1 MTDKGMKTNLAIF
14 LAAITLSWLIPVTA
28 LGQQQEVLRNLRLA
42 PVDHPGPAP
51 RFLSMTPGGEKFGSD
66 DLKGKLVVLNFWAT
80 WCPPCRL
87 EMPSMERLYQEF
99 KGEGL
104 EVVAIN
110 FMEREKPITSFVK
123 ENWFTFPVLLDK
135 KGEIARNYGVHGLP
149 VTFLIARNG
158 NLLARS
164 MGYKDWY
171 KPETRQLISA
181 LLKDDSTFLQP
192 VMAEAKA
199 VEYGDDRQSRNVF
212 LGIGA
217 LILLIGASLLWFRKA
232 RVGVK

>member
-1 MTDKGMKTNLAIF
+1 MTRKVMKNNLVIF
-14 LAAITLSWLIPVTA
+14 LAALMLLLLIPVEA
-28 LGQQQEVLRNLRLA
+28 FGQQREVLRNLKLA

-51 RFLSMTPGGEKFGSD
+51 HFLSMTPGGEKIGID
-66 DLKGKLVVLNFWAT
+66 DFKGKLVVLNFWAT

-99 KGEGL
+99 KGDGL

-110 FMEREKPITSFVK
+110 FMEREKPITSFLK
-123 ENWFTFPVLLDK
+123 ENGFTFPVLLDK
-135 KGEIARNYGVHGLP
+135 KGEIARSYGVHGLP

-158 NLLARS
+158 KLLARS

-171 KPETRQLISA
+171 KPEIRQLIST

-199 VEYGDDRQSRNVF
+199 VEYGDDGQRRMVF

-217 LILLIGASLLWFRKA
+217 LILLIGVPLLWFRKA
-232 RVGVK
+232 KNFL

>member
-1 MTDKGMKTNLAIF
+1 MTDKAMKSNLAIF
-14 LAAITLSWLIPVTA
+14 LAAITLSCLTPVA
-28 LGQQQEVLRNLRLA
+28 VFGQQQEVLRNLKLA

-51 RFLSMTPGGEKFGSD
+51 RFSSMTPGGEKMGID
-66 DLKGKLVVLNFWAT
+66 DFKGKLVVLNFWAT

-110 FMEREKPITSFVK
+110 FMEREKPITSFLK
-123 ENWFTFPVLLDK
+123 ENGFTFTVLLDK

-149 VTFLIARNG
+149 VTYLIARNG

-171 KPETRQLISA
+171 KPEIRQLIST

-199 VEYGDDRQSRNVF
+199 VEYGDDGQRRTVF

-217 LILLIGASLLWFRKA
+217 LILLIGVSLFWFRKA
-232 RVGVK
+232 KTFP

>member
-1 MTDKGMKTNLAIF
+1 MTHKVMKNNFVIF
-14 LAAITLSWLIPVTA
+14 SAVLMLLLLIPVA
-28 LGQQQEVLRNLRLA
+28 AFGQQREVLRNLKLA

-51 RFLSMTPGGEKFGSD
+51 RFFSMTPGGKKFGSD
-66 DLKGKLVVLNFWAT
+66 DLKGKLVLLNFWAT

-110 FMEREKPITSFVK
+110 FMEREKPITSFLK
-123 ENWFTFPVLLDK
+123 ENGFTFSVLLDK
-135 KGEIARNYGVHGLP
+135 KGEIARDYGVHGLP

-171 KPETRQLISA
+171 KPETRQLIST

-192 VMAEAKA
+192 VMVEAKA
-199 VEYGDDRQSRNVF
+199 VEYGDDRHRRMVF

-217 LILLIGASLLWFRKA
+217 LILLIGVSLLWFRKA
-232 RVGVK
+232 KNFP

>member
-1 MTDKGMKTNLAIF
+1 MTRKVIKNNLVIF
-14 LAAITLSWLIPVTA
+14 LAALMLLLLIPVEA
-28 LGQQQEVLRNLRLA
+28 FGQQREVLRNLKLA

-51 RFLSMTPGGEKFGSD
+51 RFLSMTPGGEKIGID
-66 DLKGKLVVLNFWAT
+66 DFKGKLVVLNFWAT

-110 FMEREKPITSFVK
+110 FMEREKPITSFLK
-123 ENWFTFPVLLDK
+123 ENGFTFPVLLDK
-135 KGEIARNYGVHGLP
+135 KGEIARSYGVHGLP

-158 NLLARS
+158 NLLAKS

-171 KPETRQLISA
+171 KPDIRQLIST
-181 LLKDDSTFLQP
+181 LLKDDSTLRQP
-192 VMAEAKA
+192 VMAEVKA
-199 VEYGDDRQSRNVF
+199 VEYGNDSQRRMVF

-217 LILLIGASLLWFRKA
+217 LILLIGVPLLWFRKA
-232 RVGVK
+232 KNFL

>member
-1 MTDKGMKTNLAIF
+1 MF
-14 LAAITLSWLIPVTA
+14 SWLIPVPA
-28 LGQQQEVLRNLRLA
+28 FGQQREVLRNLKLA

-51 RFLSMTPGGEKFGSD
+51 HFLSMTPGGEKIGID
-66 DLKGKLVVLNFWAT
+66 DFKGKLVVLNFWAT

-110 FMEREKPITSFVK
+110 FMEREKPITSFLK
-123 ENWFTFPVLLDK
+123 ENGFTFSVLLDK
-135 KGEIARNYGVHGLP
+135 KGEIARDYGVHGLP

-171 KPETRQLISA
+171 KPETRQLIST

-199 VEYGDDRQSRNVF
+199 VEYGDDGQRRTVF

-217 LILLIGASLLWFRKA
+217 LILLIGVSLFWFRKA
-232 RVGVK
+232 KTFP

>member
-1 MTDKGMKTNLAIF
+1 MKNNLAIF
-14 LAAITLSWLIPVTA
+14 LAAITLSWLNPVAA
-28 LGQQQEVLRNLRLA
+28 LSQQQEVLRNLKLA

-51 RFLSMTPGGEKFGSD
+51 RFLSMTPGGKKFGSD

-87 EMPSMERLYQEF
+87 EMPSMEKLYQEF

-110 FMEREKPITSFVK
+110 FMEGEKPITSFLK
-123 ENWFTFPVLLDK
+123 ENGFTFPVLLDK

-171 KPETRQLISA
+171 KPETRQLIST

-199 VEYGDDRQSRNVF
+199 VEYGDDRQRQMVF

-217 LILLIGASLLWFRKA
+217 LILLIGVSLLWFRKA
-232 RVGVK
+232 KNFR

>member
-1 MTDKGMKTNLAIF
+1 MSPGVMKTTLAVVF
-14 LAAITLSWLIPVTA
+14 AAVACFLLVSLAAQ
-28 LGQQQEVLRNLRLA
+28 GQEQKTLRNLRLA

-51 RFLSMTPGGEKFGSD
+51 RFSSVTPGGKKMGID

-99 KGEGL
+99 KGQGL

-110 FMEREKPITSFVK
+110 FMEREKPITSFLT
-123 ENWFTFPVLLDK
+123 ENEFTFPVLMDK
-135 KGEIARNYGVHGLP
+135 KGEIAREYGVHGLP
-149 VTFLIARNG
+149 VTYLIGRNG

-171 KPETRQLISA
+171 KPETRELISS
-181 LLKDDSTFLQP
+181 LLKDDSSFHQP
-192 VMAEAKA
+192 VMAAA
-199 VEYGDDRQSRNVF
+199 NTVGYGNDRHGRMVYF
-212 LGIGA
+212 GIGT
-217 LILLIGASLLWFRKA
+217 LVLLIGVSLFWFRRSRI
-232 RVGVK
+232 RVK

>member
-1 MTDKGMKTNLAIF
+1 MTDRAMKNNLAIF
-14 LAAITLSWLIPVTA
+14 LAAITLSWLIPAAV
-28 LGQQQEVLRNLRLA
+28 LGQPQKVLRNLKLA

-51 RFLSMTPGGEKFGSD
+51 RFLSMTPGGKKFGSD

-110 FMEREKPITSFVK
+110 FMEREKPITSFLK
-123 ENWFTFPVLLDK
+123 ENGFTFTVLLDK

-171 KPETRQLISA
+171 KPEIRQLIST

-199 VEYGDDRQSRNVF
+199 VEYGDDGQRRMVF

-217 LILLIGASLLWFRKA
+217 LILLIGVSLLWFRKA
-232 RVGVK
+232 KTFP

>member
-1 MTDKGMKTNLAIF
+1 MTDKAMKSNLAIF
-14 LAAITLSWLIPVTA
+14 LAAITLSCLIPVA
-28 LGQQQEVLRNLRLA
+28 VFGQQQKVLRNLKLA

-51 RFLSMTPGGEKFGSD
+51 RFSSMTPGGEKMGID
-66 DLKGKLVVLNFWAT
+66 DFKGKLVVLNFWAT

-110 FMEREKPITSFVK
+110 FMEREKPITSFLK
-123 ENWFTFPVLLDK
+123 ENGFTFTVLLDK

-149 VTFLIARNG
+149 VTYLIARNG

-171 KPETRQLISA
+171 KPGIRQLIST

-199 VEYGDDRQSRNVF
+199 VEYGDDGQRRTVF

-217 LILLIGASLLWFRKA
+217 LILLIGVSLFWFRKA
-232 RVGVK
+232 KTFP

>member
-1 MTDKGMKTNLAIF
+1 MTGKALKNNLAIF
-14 LAAITLSWLIPVTA
+14 LAAITLSWLIPVA
-28 LGQQQEVLRNLRLA
+28 VLGQQQKVLRNLKLA

-51 RFLSMTPGGEKFGSD
+51 RFSSMTPGGEKMGID
-66 DLKGKLVVLNFWAT
+66 DFKGKLVVLNFWAT

-110 FMEREKPITSFVK
+110 FMEREKPITSFLK
-123 ENWFTFPVLLDK
+123 ENGFTFTVLLDK

-171 KPETRQLISA
+171 KPEIRQLIST

-199 VEYGDDRQSRNVF
+199 VEYGDDGQRRMVF

-217 LILLIGASLLWFRKA
+217 LILLIGVSLLWFRKA
-232 RVGVK
+232 KNFP

>member
-1 MTDKGMKTNLAIF
+1 MKTNLAIF
-14 LAAITLSWLIPVTA
+14 LAVITLSWLIPVAA
-28 LGQQQEVLRNLRLA
+28 LGQQQEILRNLRLA

-51 RFLSMTPGGEKFGSD
+51 RFLSMTPGGEKMGID
-66 DLKGKLVVLNFWAT
+66 DFKGKLVVLNFWAT
-80 WCPPCRL
+80 LCPPCRL

-123 ENWFTFPVLLDK
+123 ENGFTFPVLLDK
-135 KGEIARNYGVHGLP
+135 KGEIARSYGVHGLP
-149 VTFLIARNG
+149 VTYLIARNG

-164 MGYKDWY
+164 VGYKDWY

-199 VEYGDDRQSRNVF
+199 VEYGDDGQRRIVF
-212 LGIGA
+212 LGTGA
-217 LILLIGASLLWFRKA
+217 LILLIGLSLLWFKKA
-232 RVGVK
+232 KNSP

>member
-1 MTDKGMKTNLAIF
+1 MKTNLAIF
-14 LAAITLSWLIPVTA
+14 LITITLSWTLPVA
-28 LGQQQEVLRNLRLA
+28 AFGQQQKILRNLRLA

-51 RFLSMTPGGEKFGSD
+51 RFSSMTPDGKKMGID

-110 FMEREKPITSFVK
+110 FMEKEKAITSFLK
-123 ENWFTFPVLLDK
+123 ENGFTFPVLLDK
-135 KGEIARNYGVHGLP
+135 KGEIARKYGVHGLP
-149 VTFLIARNG
+149 VTYLIARNG

-171 KPETRQLISA
+171 KPETRKLIST
-181 LLKDDSTFLQP
+181 LLKDDTTFHQP
-192 VMAEAKA
+192 VMAEAKV
-199 VEYGDDRQSRNVF
+199 VEYGNDRQRRMVY

-217 LILLIGASLLWFRKA
+217 LILLLGVSLFWFRKA
-232 RVGVK
+232 KSFP

>member
-1 MTDKGMKTNLAIF
+1 MKNNLAIF
-14 LAAITLSWLIPVTA
+14 LAALMLLLLIPVAA
-28 LGQQQEVLRNLRLA
+28 LGQQREVLRNLKLA

-51 RFLSMTPGGEKFGSD
+51 HFFSMTPGGEKMGID
-66 DLKGKLVVLNFWAT
+66 DFKGKLVVLNFWAT

-110 FMEREKPITSFVK
+110 FMEREKPITSFLK
-123 ENWFTFPVLLDK
+123 ENGFTFPVLLDK

-171 KPETRQLISA
+171 KPETRQLIST
-181 LLKDDSTFLQP
+181 LLKDDSTFVQP
-192 VMAEAKA
+192 VMAQANA
-199 VEYGDDRQSRNVF
+199 VEYGEDRQRRMVV

-217 LILLIGASLLWFRKA
+217 LILLIGVSLLWFRKA
-232 RVGVK
+232 KNFP

>member
-1 MTDKGMKTNLAIF
+1 MKTNLAIF
-14 LAAITLSWLIPVTA
+14 LTAITLSWLLPVA
-28 LGQQQEVLRNLRLA
+28 AFGQQQEVLRNLRLA
-42 PVDHPGPAP
+42 PVEVPHPAP
-51 RFLSMTPGGEKFGSD
+51 RFLSVTPEGKKMGND

-110 FMEREKPITSFVK
+110 FMENEKAITSFLK
-123 ENWFTFPVLLDK
+123 ENGFTFPVLLDK
-135 KGEIARNYGVHGLP
+135 NGEISRKYGVHGLP
-149 VTFLIARNG
+149 VTYLIARNG

-164 MGYKDWY
+164 VGYKDWY
-171 KPETRQLISA
+171 KPETRQLIGT
-181 LLKDDSTFLQP
+181 LLKDDSTFHQP
-192 VMAEAKA
+192 VTAEAKA
-199 VEYGDDRQSRNVF
+199 VEYGNDRQRRNVF

-217 LILLIGASLLWFRKA
+217 LILMIGVSLLWFRRA
-232 RVGVK
+232 RIRVK

>member
-1 MTDKGMKTNLAIF
+1 MTGKALKNNLAIF
-14 LAAITLSWLIPVTA
+14 LAAITLSWLIPVA
-28 LGQQQEVLRNLRLA
+28 VLGQQQKVLRNLKLA

-51 RFLSMTPGGEKFGSD
+51 RFSSMTPGGEKMGID
-66 DLKGKLVVLNFWAT
+66 DFKGKLVVLNFWAT

-110 FMEREKPITSFVK
+110 FMEREKPITSFLK
-123 ENWFTFPVLLDK
+123 ENGFTFPVLLDK

-158 NLLARS
+158 NLFARS

-171 KPETRQLISA
+171 KPEIRQLIST
-181 LLKDDSTFLQP
+181 LLKDDSAFVQP
-192 VMAEAKA
+192 VVAEAKA
-199 VEYGDDRQSRNVF
+199 VEYGDDGQRRMVF

-217 LILLIGASLLWFRKA
+217 LMLLIGVPLLWFRKA
-232 RVGVK
+232 KNFP

>member
-1 MTDKGMKTNLAIF
+1 MKTNLVIF
-14 LAAITLSWLIPVTA
+14 LAAITLSLLLPVA
-28 LGQQQEVLRNLRLA
+28 AIGQQQEVLRNLRLA

-51 RFLSMTPGGEKFGSD
+51 RFSSMTPEGKKMGID
-66 DLKGKLVVLNFWAT
+66 DLKGKLVMLNFWAT

-87 EMPSMERLYQEF
+87 EMPSMEKLYQEF

-110 FMEREKPITSFVK
+110 FMESEKPIKSFLK
-123 ENWFTFPVLLDK
+123 ENGFTFPVLLDK
-135 KGEIARNYGVHGLP
+135 KGEIARKYGVHGLP
-149 VTFLIARNG
+149 VTYLIARNG

-171 KPETRQLISA
+171 KPETRELIST
-181 LLKDDSTFLQP
+181 LLKDDTTFHQP

-199 VEYGDDRQSRNVF
+199 VEYGDDRQRRMVF

-217 LILLIGASLLWFRKA
+217 LILLIGVPLLWFRSAKI
-232 RVGVK
+232 RVK

>member
-1 MTDKGMKTNLAIF
+1 MKTNLVIF
-14 LAAITLSWLIPVTA
+14 LAAITLSLLLPVA
-28 LGQQQEVLRNLRLA
+28 AIGQQQEVLRNLRLA

-51 RFLSMTPGGEKFGSD
+51 RFSSMTPEGKKMGID
-66 DLKGKLVVLNFWAT
+66 DLKGKFVVLNFWAT

-87 EMPSMERLYQEF
+87 EMPSMEKLYQEF

-110 FMEREKPITSFVK
+110 FMESEKPIKSFLK
-123 ENWFTFPVLLDK
+123 ENGFTFPVLLDK
-135 KGEIARNYGVHGLP
+135 KGEIARKYGVHGLP
-149 VTFLIARNG
+149 VTYLIARNG
-158 NLLARS
+158 NLLAKS

-171 KPETRQLISA
+171 KPDTRRLIST
-181 LLKDDSTFLQP
+181 LLKDDSTLRQP

-199 VEYGDDRQSRNVF
+199 VEYGNDSQRRMVF

-217 LILLIGASLLWFRKA
+217 LILLIGVSLLWFRKA
-232 RVGVK
+232 KDFP

>member
-1 MTDKGMKTNLAIF
+1 MTDKAMKNNLAIF
-14 LAAITLSWLIPVTA
+14 LAALMLLLLIPVAA
-28 LGQQQEVLRNLRLA
+28 LGQQREVLRNLKLA

-51 RFLSMTPGGEKFGSD
+51 RFFSMTPGGEKMGID
-66 DLKGKLVVLNFWAT
+66 DFKGKLVVLNFWAT

-110 FMEREKPITSFVK
+110 FMEREKPITSFLK
-123 ENWFTFPVLLDK
+123 ENGFTFPVLLDK

-171 KPETRQLISA
+171 KPETRQLIST
-181 LLKDDSTFLQP
+181 LLKDDSTFVQP

-199 VEYGDDRQSRNVF
+199 VEYGDDRQRRMVV

-217 LILLIGASLLWFRKA
+217 LILLIGVSLLWFRKA
-232 RVGVK
+232 KNFP

>member
-1 MTDKGMKTNLAIF
+1 MKTNLAIF
-14 LAAITLSWLIPVTA
+14 LTAIMLSWLLPVA
-28 LGQQQEVLRNLRLA
+28 AFGQQQKVLRNLRLA

-51 RFLSMTPGGEKFGSD
+51 RFLSMTLQGKKIGND

-99 KGEGL
+99 KGQGL

-110 FMEREKPITSFVK
+110 FMEREKAITSFLK
-123 ENWFTFPVLLDK
+123 ENGFSFPVLLDK
-135 KGEIARNYGVHGLP
+135 KGEIARKYGVHGLP
-149 VTFLIARNG
+149 VTYLIARNG
-158 NLLARS
+158 NLLAKS

-171 KPETRQLISA
+171 KPETRKLIST
-181 LLKDDSTFLQP
+181 LLIDDATFNQP
-192 VMAEAKA
+192 VMAEAKV
-199 VEYGDDRQSRNVF
+199 VEYGNDPQRRIVF

-217 LILLIGASLLWFRKA
+217 LILLIGVSLLWFRKA
-232 RVGVK
+232 KNFP

>member
-1 MTDKGMKTNLAIF
+1 MKNNLVIF
-14 LAAITLSWLIPVTA
+14 LAAIMLLLLIPVA
-28 LGQQQEVLRNLRLA
+28 VLGQQQEVLRNLKLA

-51 RFLSMTPGGEKFGSD
+51 HFSSMTPGGEKMGID
-66 DLKGKLVVLNFWAT
+66 DFKGKLVVLNFWAT

-110 FMEREKPITSFVK
+110 FMEREKPITSFLK
-123 ENWFTFPVLLDK
+123 ENGFTFPVLLDK
-135 KGEIARNYGVHGLP
+135 KGEIARSYGVHGLP

-171 KPETRQLISA
+171 KPEIRQLISK

-199 VEYGDDRQSRNVF
+199 VEYGDNGQRRMVF

-217 LILLIGASLLWFRKA
+217 LILLIGVSLLWFRKA
-232 RVGVK
+232 NNFP